1 MIATILVLC
10 TGNATRSVIAGA
22 VLRAHVPDVEILTA
36 GTMSIDGLP
45 MSWRTRAGFESVGL
59 PTPPHRSRQVVA
71 DDLKRATLVIAL
83 APEHAEWVRRTHPD
97 AADKTVSLRR
107 LVRDL
112 ADDERPLT
120 ERVAELR
127 PADVELAPWEEV
139 VDPGGGEVEAF
150 TACAQEVVDLVTSLA
165 PRLRPTGEF
174 CP

>member
-1 MIATILVLC
+1 MLC

-22 VLRAHVPDVEILTA
+22 VFRAHVPDVEVLTA

-71 DDLKRATLVIAL
+71 DDVERATLVIAL
-83 APEHAEWVRRTHPD
+83 APEHAEWVRRTYPG
-97 AADKTVSLRR
+97 AASKTVTLRR

-112 ADDERPLT
+112 ADDERPLS

-150 TACAQEVVDLVTSLA
+150 TACAQEVAELVTTLA
-165 PRLRPTGEF
+165 PRLRPRRRGAR
-174 CP
+174 PVQ